1 MSCAGEITPCS
12 VMQGRGEIVAMQ
24 QMIDGLQSSMRLLV
38 ASVRS
43 PDDIVALA
51 SQVCIFCIACMTNA
65 EHALLWVFI
74 QPVSGQTAQTRLCQT
89 GHTTQYSTVCAHACV
104 LSSDVSF
111 VLHTSAG
118 LRCAV
123 DCSTAL
129 DASVLACL
137 QVSKKCCEDFCHYA
151 GVQHL
156 HNISRLRQPAV
167 PGATDMAGSRPV

>member
-1 MSCAGEITPCS
+1 M
-12 VMQGRGEIVAMQ
+12 
-24 QMIDGLQSSMRLLV
+24 
-38 ASVRS
+38 
-43 PDDIVALA
+43 
-51 SQVCIFCIACMTNA
+51 
-65 EHALLWVFI
+65 
-74 QPVSGQTAQTRLCQT
+74 SGQPAQTRLRQT
-89 GHTTQYSTVCAHACV
+89 GHTTQYTTVCAHACV

-123 DCSTAL
+123 DCSTGL

-137 QVSKKCCEDFCHYA
+137 QPSKKFREDFCHYA

-167 PGATDMAGSRPV
+167 PGATDMAGSGPV